1 MLAGLQEGTGMS
13 SGEAESLPSEQLA
26 EQHNELGEVHSL
38 IALGDEEQ
46 SQSRAEEMGASPS
59 RPRHS

>member
-1 MLAGLQEGTGMS
+1 MS

-59 RPRHS
+59 HPRHS

>member
-1 MLAGLQEGTGMS
+1 MS

-26 EQHNELGEVHSL
+26 ERLNELGEVHSL
-38 IALGDEEQ
+38 IALGNEER

-59 RPRHS
+59 HPRLS